1 MNQIEFL
8 KQIIPTEFPLFSIK
22 ESDGNFEVLMQPI
35 GNAVINGSCVLAIRE
50 PMVYFYEI
58 IQFIPW
64 GSNDQVLNASQ
75 SRHLKLKDTTNLMLY
90 FSLRTAY
97 DTYQLLILKYKH
109 QKEELAQQEIAKDF

>member
-35 GNAVINGSCVLAIRE
+35 GNEIINGSCVLAIRE

-64 GSNDQVLNASQ
+64 GNDQVLNASQ
-75 SRHLKLKDTTNLMLY
+75 SRYLKLKDTTNLMLY

-97 DTYQLLILKYKH
+97 DTYKLLILKYKQH
-109 QKEELAQQEIAKDF
+109 KEELAQEEIAKDF

>member
-35 GNAVINGSCVLAIRE
+35 GNSVINGSCVLAIRE

-64 GSNDQVLNASQ
+64 GREDLVLNASQ
-75 SRHLKLKDTTNLMLY
+75 SRHLQLKDTTNLMLY

-97 DTYQLLILKYKH
+97 DTYQLLILKYKQH
-109 QKEELAQQEIAKDF
+109 KEELAQNEIAKDF